1 MTESERMGVSVTHR
15 RYVSLNEVRHTG
27 SMVDPAFVMSMFSDA
42 CIELCVRTDGD
53 EGKLVSYHE
62 VDLLSPVYPGDVVE
76 ASACITRVGSTSRQI
91 YLQAKVV
98 CRSDRFNDDRPLKGN
113 ERASHVLEEPLVVV
127 RARATVVVTT

>member
-1 MTESERMGVSVTHR
+1 MTEHDRMGMSVTHR
-15 RYVSLNEVRHTG
+15 RYVSKNEVRHTG
-27 SMVDPAFVMSMFSDA
+27 SMVDPAFVMSLFSDA
-42 CIELCVRTDGD
+42 STELCIRSDGD

-62 VDLLSPVYPGDVVE
+62 VDLLSPIYPGDVVE
-76 ASACITRVGSTSRQI
+76 ASASVTRVGSTSREI

-98 CRSDRFNDDRPLKGN
+98 CRSDRFSENRVRKGN